1 MEGSVQHKILRKQS
15 TDNAEGLNVALR
27 SSRWSGGLPRAMLLA
42 VVVSLLPVPA
52 LASER
57 AAPKPGPIK
66 AAVKKIASTDAPVLR
81 SSAAR
86 GARQTTPQRDGSFF
100 KTKTGLVALAVMA
113 VGVGY
118 AIYSTQEDRIK
129 SPGKE

>member
-1 MEGSVQHKILRKQS
+1 M
-15 TDNAEGLNVALR
+15 
-27 SSRWSGGLPRAMLLA
+27 
-42 VVVSLLPVPA
+42 
-52 LASER
+52 
-57 AAPKPGPIK
+57 
-66 AAVKKIASTDAPVLR
+66 KKIASTDAPVLR
-81 SSAAR
+81 SAAR
-86 GARQTTPQRDGSFF
+86 EARQTPQRDGSFF